1 MGVGEPVVLTFAA
14 DAAEALIALGRT
26 EEATGLVDQLE
37 TAGRRLDR
45 AWALATG
52 ARCRALLFAAAG
64 DLEAA
69 IEAGERAM
77 TEHARLAMPFE
88 RARTQ
93 LVVGRL
99 QRRQG
104 KRRAA
109 RASLD
114 EALRTFEEL
123 GTALWAGKARAELLR
138 LGLHPGDATELTP
151 SEQRIAE
158 LAAGGLTNR
167 QVAAMI
173 LVSTKTVEAS
183 LARVYR
189 KLDIH
194 SRAELGRW
202 MAQDA
207 PTQVVYRR

>member
-1 MGVGEPVVLTFAA
+1 
-14 DAAEALIALGRT
+14 
-26 EEATGLVDQLE
+26 
-37 TAGRRLDR
+37 
-45 AWALATG
+45 
-52 ARCRALLFAAAG
+52 
-64 DLEAA
+64 
-69 IEAGERAM
+69 
-77 TEHARLAMPFE
+77 
-88 RARTQ
+88 
-93 LVVGRL
+93 
-99 QRRQG
+99 
-104 KRRAA
+104 
-109 RASLD
+109 
-114 EALRTFEEL
+114 
-123 GTALWAGKARAELLR
+123 LR
-138 LGLHPGDATELTP
+138 LGLHQGDATELTP

-167 QVAAMI
+167 QVAAAI